1 MKLRNK
7 RIVATQNLMFT
18 NVKRECWDLDYSF
31 IKWLNSHLKVYLKDA
46 STVVDLSFYKF
57 TFEGFEYT
65 LEELIKLLI
74 ETTDYLIDH
83 FYDTSECIKVDYDRV
98 LSILGLIHQHLWW

>member
-7 RIVATQNLMFT
+7 RILATQNLMFT

-31 IKWLNSHLKVYLKDA
+31 IKWLNKHLKVYLKDA
-46 STVVDLSFYKF
+46 STMVDLSFHKF
-57 TFEGFEYT
+57 KFEGFEYT

-83 FYDTSECIKVDYDRV
+83 FYDTSEGIEVDYDRA
-98 LSILGLIHQHLWW
+98 LSIWSLIHQHLWW